1 MSRHTAAL
9 ITAFVVTVAWI
20 AAQTPAP
27 APRTGATSQ
36 TAAALSPADHW
47 RRAVDG
53 WDAGQYPDAL
63 RDLKAILQSS
73 SAAEYRDRVAEL
85 TGEVFTTSEVTTDGR
100 NPRISAGGQYISYE
114 AGPPAKITTHVVR
127 LGAGAPQPVAA
138 FAGVNLAFNAA
149 GIEAVY
155 LRPASTPEWTAATEA
170 LDAADN
176 AQDRQAAQALVNFLL
191 AKNDLVVRNLGSG
204 AERVVP
210 TGGLLKSAPMFAADG
225 HNILFIGSDEK
236 DLARSDIYL
245 TSDTGAPVRLSSE
258 AGHKSNVVVDPRGAS
273 LLYTVTGTAPFR
285 QPAAAGAGGR
295 AGRGGGGGAGGGA
308 GGGGGAAGGG
318 AVGGGGAAGGAA
330 GTPGGRA
337 GGGAGG
343 AAPAPNPC
351 GGGGG
356 GRGGGGAAATFGVVD
371 LKTLT
376 TKVMTGSGVTMSAD
390 GSTLAWLNRNGQ
402 ACEVQMAATIGG
414 TPAVVVSGTR
424 IDAPAVS
431 PDGSLVA
438 YQGMSGVGSST
449 DWEIYVSDQ
458 KGVRRRVTRDIQHD
472 LLPKFLNDHTLIGM
486 IGEARHR
493 RSYLYDLPAGTRT
506 RLFANNS
513 IRTISPEYIWSP
525 SADGTRLLIQAERDG
540 DTVSPERGVYV
551 VDLSR
556 KVTIAELA
564 ARVDQQLTVESDLR
578 QRMTSAFAP
587 VADAVRSIVSV
598 ISPTRA
604 YEYEKAQFD
613 FDSKHVTQ
621 PGNAKAIDY
630 LNRTYASF
638 GYQPELQWFQAQ
650 QTAQNPGYKTANI
663 VSTLK
668 GTENPDLI
676 YVVSSHFDSVAIGPG
691 ADDDTSGTCAL
702 LETARALAGHPM
714 PATIVFASFTGE
726 EAGLLGSR
734 EFVRLAAQ
742 NKWNIVGALNN
753 DMIGWAGESARM
765 DNTIRYSNAGI
776 KDIQHGAAFLF
787 SKLITYDAKYYK
799 STDAQAFYDG
809 WGDIVGGIGS
819 YPVLSNPNYHQTTD
833 LIETINF
840 QQIAETAK
848 VTAATIMY
856 LASSPSRLKDL
867 KATAGAGGVE
877 VTWTPSLEKGV
888 TKYVIA
894 YGPAA
899 DPLKTRLTVTS
910 AKATLPKVPAGTQ
923 IAVKAVNTKG
933 LEGWDWARTVVQ

>member
-1 MSRHTAAL
+1 MSRYISAL
-9 ITAFVVTVAWI
+9 VIAVSVTVAWA
-20 AAQTPAP
+20 AAQTTP
-27 APRTGATSQ
+27 
-36 TAAALSPADHW
+36 PADHW
-47 RRAVDG
+47 RRAVDA

-63 RDLKAILQSS
+63 RDLKTILQSP
-73 SAAEYRDRVAEL
+73 AAADYRDRIAEL
-85 TGEVFTTSEVTTDGR
+85 TGEVYTTSEVTTDGR
-100 NPRISAGGQYISYE
+100 NPKISATGQYVSYE
-114 AGPPAKITTHVVR
+114 AGPPARTVTHIVR
-127 LGAGAPQPVAA
+127 VGAGVPQQVAT

-149 GIEAVY
+149 GTEAVY
-155 LRPASTPEWTAATEA
+155 LRPTTSPEWAAAAEA
-170 LDAADN
+170 LETADT
-176 AQDRQAAQALVNFLL
+176 AQERQTAQALVNFLL
-191 AKNDLVVRNLGSG
+191 AKNDLVVRNLSSG
-204 AERVVP
+204 VERVVP

-225 HNILFIGSDEK
+225 HNILFVGSDEK

-245 TSDTGAPVRLSSE
+245 TSDTAAPVRLTTE
-258 AGHKSNVVVDPRGAS
+258 AGHKSNVVVDPRGAA

-285 QPAAAGAGGR
+285 PPVAAGTGGR
-295 AGRGGGGGAGGGA
+295 GGRGGGGGAGGGA
-308 GGGGGAAGGG
+308 PAGAA
-318 AVGGGGAAGGAA
+318 
-330 GTPGGRA
+330 P
-337 GGGAGG
+337 G

-351 GGGGG
+351 GGSGG
-356 GRGGGGAAATFGVVD
+356 GRGGGAASFAVVD
-371 LKTLT
+371 LKSLS
-376 TKVMTGSGVTMSAD
+376 TKVMTGSAATMSAG
-390 GSTLAWLNRNGQ
+390 GSTIAWLNRNNQ
-402 ACEVQMAATIGG
+402 TCEVQMAATIGG
-414 TPAVVVSGTR
+414 TPTIATSGTR

-438 YQGMSGVGSST
+438 FQSMSGVGSST
-449 DWEIYVSDQ
+449 DWEIYISDQ
-458 KGVRRRVTRDIQHD
+458 KGARQRVTRDIQHD
-472 LLPKFLNDHTLIGM
+472 LLPKFLTDHTLIGM

-493 RSYLYDLPAGTRT
+493 RSYLYDLTAGTRT
-506 RLFANNS
+506 RLFSNNT
-513 IRTISPEYIWSP
+513 IRTISPEYAWSP
-525 SADGTRLLIQAERDG
+525 SADGTRLLILAERDG

-556 KVTIAELA
+556 KVTPAELL
-564 ARVDQQLTVESDLR
+564 ARIDQQLAPETDLR
-578 QRMTSAFAP
+578 QRMTTAFAP
-587 VADAVRSIVSV
+587 LADAIRSIVSV

-621 PGNAKAIDY
+621 PGNAKAVDY
-630 LNRTYASF
+630 LNKTYASF
-638 GYQPELQWFQAQ
+638 GYKPELQVFQAQ
-650 QTAQNPGYKTANI
+650 QTAQNPGFKTANI

-668 GTENPDLI
+668 GTENPELI

-787 SKLITYDAKYYK
+787 TKLITYDAKYYK

-809 WGDIVGGIGS
+809 WGDIVGGLGS

-840 QQIAETAK
+840 QQVAETAK
-848 VTAATIMY
+848 VTTATLIY

-867 KATAGAGGVE
+867 KTTTGGAGVE
-877 VTWTPSLEKGV
+877 VTWTASPEKGV
-888 TKYVIA
+888 AKYVVA
-894 YGPAA
+894 Y
-899 DPLKTRLTVTS
+899 
-910 AKATLPKVPAGTQ
+910 
-923 IAVKAVNTKG
+923 
-933 LEGWDWARTVVQ
+933 